1 MKHAASVILLLAG
14 VAELIFVA
22 SAGADSIRIGV
33 YSQKAS
39 PSKARIGAS
48 VQVSQHV
55 SGGAARPSGPRVP
68 ASGGGSATPAV
79 PALQG
84 SSPLSSKTH
93 PAGPVVF
100 SYTTLEGQRCIYVA
114 AGSGPCHYV

>member
-22 SAGADSIRIGV
+22 SADADSVRIGV

-48 VQVSQHV
+48 VEVSQHV
-55 SGGAARPSGPRVP
+55 SGGPTRPSRPQAP
-68 ASGGGSATPAV
+68 ASGGGT
-79 PALQG
+79 
-84 SSPLSSKTH
+84 
-93 PAGPVVF
+93 
-100 SYTTLEGQRCIYVA
+100 R
-114 AGSGPCHYV
+114 